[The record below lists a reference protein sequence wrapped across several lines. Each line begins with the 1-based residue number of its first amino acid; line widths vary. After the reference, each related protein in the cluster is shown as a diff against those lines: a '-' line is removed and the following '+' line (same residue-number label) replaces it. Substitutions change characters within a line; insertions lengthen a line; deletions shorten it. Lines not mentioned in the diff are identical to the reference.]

1 MKNDREKLLEQ
12 ALAELRKVRAENER
26 LKAENDKFRNENT
39 DLGAQVSFS
48 STRLKEKEGMISD
61 LKAESARKDVL
72 IAEQKAEAARKDT
85 VIAEQ
90 KSEAAKKDA
99 LISEQK
105 KTLEKI
111 RKYLIDM
118 NIMKAKAVDVVITHR
133 IQAF

>member
-26 LKAENDKFRNENT
+26 LKAENDRFRNENT

-72 IAEQKAEAARKDT
+72 IAEQKAEVMCT
-85 VIAEQ
+85 Q
-90 KSEAAKKDA
+90 LFGPTLS
-99 LISEQK
+99 ISYQ
-105 KTLEKI
+105 
-111 RKYLIDM
+111 R
-118 NIMKAKAVDVVITHR
+118 VDGMER
-133 IQAF
+133 A